1 MKFSNTL
8 FKGSILVALLVMLT
22 AAVSAQRTVK
32 GKVTDAENGE
42 GLVGATVTVVGTTR
56 GATTDVD
63 GNYSVEVPSGSTQLR
78 FSYTG
83 YTEQVVALAASN
95 VVNVA
100 MAPGSVLDEVVVVGY
115 SAAKKS
121 DLTGAVTSVGEKDFN
136 QGLVTAPD
144 QLIQGKAAGVQIV
157 NNSGQP
163 GGATTVR
170 IRGTSSIRAGNNP
183 LFVVDG
189 IQLSGG
195 STKPGVNS
203 GDLGSTAGSNP
214 LNYLNPSDIESIQ
227 VLKDASATAI
237 YGSRG
242 ANGVII
248 ITTKR
253 GKAGTPTVQFNTSVG
268 GSSILKE
275 YDVLS
280 GDEYRSA
287 LNSYGL
293 TNGDYGS
300 SVDAMG
306 EILQTGIV
314 QNHSIAVS
322 GGSDG
327 GTYRI
332 GLSYLDQEGIIK
344 TNGLRRINANING
357 SYKFLESKR
366 LGLNF
371 NLITSQSRDNG
382 PAISTNA
389 GFQGSLI
396 GNALQWNPTHPLY
409 EADGSPVIVPQFGN
423 TSINPVALLDA
434 YRDQTNTVDV
444 LARIEPYYQISD
456 NLTYRMAFNVT
467 HGNGDRRS
475 QLARWI
481 NFQNI
486 QGRGLASYS
495 ANKQTYQV
503 LTHTLEYKKSL
514 ESGINMT
521 ALAGYEYQNRRSS
534 GLGFSALGFEL
545 DDFDYTN
552 IFQASQ
558 PNTRTVG
565 SGAAPVTELQSYF
578 AQANF
583 NFSERFLLTATV
595 RADGSSKFGANNKY
609 GYFPSAAAA
618 WNLHNESFIKGS
630 AFDQLKLRVGYGLTG
645 NSEFDAGAAQESY
658 FISNNNNKTVVG
670 LSNVANP
677 DLKWET
683 TTTANIGVDFALWNY
698 KLSGSLEYFNRNTSD
713 LLFQFPTI
721 QPAPAALYWINLPGN
736 LINSGVE
743 LALNSLVVDRENF
756 NVSVGAN
763 VTFLQNKL
771 TNYNGPRIPYGEV
784 FGQGSSG
791 AVSQLIAD
799 GQPLNSFYTRQF
811 LGINP
816 ETGQS
821 EYVGGSA
828 ETPDF
833 VGNPNPNVLAGFY
846 GTMNAGK
853 FSLNLAF
860 NGAYGHVIYNNTK
873 MTVIPIGNLG
883 TRNIDANLIGT
894 GVQEATS
901 NAIKPSSRYLEKG
914 DYTKLANATLSYNFG
929 NIGNSIRNAR
939 VYVTGQNLLV
949 FTDYSGFDP
958 EVNTINTRNN
968 LPSFG
973 IEYIPY
979 PSART
984 IIVGANFSF

>member
-287 LNSYGL
+287 LSSYGL

-300 SVDAMG
+300 NVDAMG

-357 SYKFLESKR
+357 S
-366 LGLNF
+366 
-371 NLITSQSRDNG
+371 TS
-382 PAISTNA
+382 
-389 GFQGSLI
+389 
-396 GNALQWNPTHPLY
+396 
-409 EADGSPVIVPQFGN
+409 
-423 TSINPVALLDA
+423 
-434 YRDQTNTVDV
+434 
-444 LARIEPYYQISD
+444 
-456 NLTYRMAFNVT
+456 
-467 HGNGDRRS
+467 
-475 QLARWI
+475 
-481 NFQNI
+481 
-486 QGRGLASYS
+486 
-495 ANKQTYQV
+495 
-503 LTHTLEYKKSL
+503 
-514 ESGINMT
+514 
-521 ALAGYEYQNRRSS
+521 
-534 GLGFSALGFEL
+534 
-545 DDFDYTN
+545 
-552 IFQASQ
+552 
-558 PNTRTVG
+558 
-565 SGAAPVTELQSYF
+565 
-578 AQANF
+578 
-583 NFSERFLLTATV
+583 
-595 RADGSSKFGANNKY
+595 SSKA
-609 GYFPSAAAA
+609 
-618 WNLHNESFIKGS
+618 
-630 AFDQLKLRVGYGLTG
+630 
-645 NSEFDAGAAQESY
+645 
-658 FISNNNNKTVVG
+658 
-670 LSNVANP
+670 
-677 DLKWET
+677 
-683 TTTANIGVDFALWNY
+683 
-698 KLSGSLEYFNRNTSD
+698 
-713 LLFQFPTI
+713 
-721 QPAPAALYWINLPGN
+721 
-736 LINSGVE
+736 
-743 LALNSLVVDRENF
+743 
-756 NVSVGAN
+756 SVW
-763 VTFLQNKL
+763 V
-771 TNYNGPRIPYGEV
+771 
-784 FGQGSSG
+784 
-791 AVSQLIAD
+791 
-799 GQPLNSFYTRQF
+799 
-811 LGINP
+811 
-816 ETGQS
+816 
-821 EYVGGSA
+821 
-828 ETPDF
+828 
-833 VGNPNPNVLAGFY
+833 
-846 GTMNAGK
+846 
-853 FSLNLAF
+853 
-860 NGAYGHVIYNNTK
+860 
-873 MTVIPIGNLG
+873 
-883 TRNIDANLIGT
+883 
-894 GVQEATS
+894 
-901 NAIKPSSRYLEKG
+901 
-914 DYTKLANATLSYNFG
+914 
-929 NIGNSIRNAR
+929 
-939 VYVTGQNLLV
+939 
-949 FTDYSGFDP
+949 
-958 EVNTINTRNN
+958 
-968 LPSFG
+968 
-973 IEYIPY
+973 
-979 PSART
+979 
-984 IIVGANFSF
+984 